1 MTIAIGVG
9 ISRWTI
15 LLLVVLLALA
25 FILVL
30 APEAY
35 AGGSSDDDDD
45 DDSDSSPS
53 SSQSRLSGYRCY
65 YEGRYVGTFYT
76 RVACVE
82 ERLARR
88 RQERWEAA
96 NPVCSVTG
104 TRMSASKCSNLVV
117 CDVEEGTLAGT
128 VTTITACNAAKDYIE
143 YRDTVL
149 TQTACERQV
158 ERIGTCFGGVGAAA
172 LRKGQVPSQW
182 DFRVFIRPGTPGRRF

>member
-9 ISRWTI
+9 TPRWTI

-53 SSQSRLSGYRCY
+53 SSRSSGFRCY
-65 YEGRYVGTFYT
+65 YKGRYIATYYT

-82 ERLARR
+82 EILARR

-104 TRMSASKCSNLVV
+104 TRMSASKCSTLVV
-117 CDVEEGTLAGT
+117 CDVEEGTLAGA
-128 VTTITACNAAKDYIE
+128 VTTIKACNAAKAYFE
-143 YRDTVL
+143 HRDTVL
-149 TQTACERQV
+149 TQTTCERQV
-158 ERIGTCFGGVGAAA
+158 ERIGTCFGSAA
-172 LRKGQVPSQW
+172 LRKGQVPSHWNFQTY
-182 DFRVFIRPGTPGRRF
+182 VLPGAPWSRL